1 MAEDQYDVVAF
12 SQGHE
17 CYETFEVYLDEV
29 TDKIRKLLGDYSVP
43 GWSEPEGRWYRKQR
57 ELSEYGATDRMGAAR
72 QAAWDLKAF
81 LDALVVAAPWLGDS
95 VAEASLQEVSA

>member
-43 GWSEPEGRWYRKQR
+43 GGQSPRDAGTANKGNCRNMGRP
-57 ELSEYGATDRMGAAR
+57 T
-72 QAAWDLKAF
+72 AWGRHVKRPGISKRF
-81 LDALVVAAPWLGDS
+81 WTPWW
-95 VAEASLQEVSA
+95 